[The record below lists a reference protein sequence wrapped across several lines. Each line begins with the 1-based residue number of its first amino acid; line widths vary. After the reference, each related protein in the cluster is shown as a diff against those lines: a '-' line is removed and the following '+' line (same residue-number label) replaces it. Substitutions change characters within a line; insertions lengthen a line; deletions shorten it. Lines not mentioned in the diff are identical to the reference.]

1 MGRIYDYLDDLEA
14 LLFEYFNVKY
24 KIVFIDNDEWNYEK
38 DKYITNMKMGKK
50 YSYIDKDIEKND
62 DNVYTNSDV
71 DKIVSILGND
81 VISYK

>member
-1 MGRIYDYLDDLEA
+1 
-14 LLFEYFNVKY
+14 
-24 KIVFIDNDEWNYEK
+24 
-38 DKYITNMKMGKK
+38 MGKK